1 MPINSITPVID
12 HERRNTTWYKPDI
25 YTGQIGH
32 TGRYVPNVNDLAYDY
47 ETGYWRCIHVDYN
60 TGFSTLVPWNFGAL
74 SGGISNT
81 DVIIGG
87 GPGIGSEHYRIYVN
101 TKVVPYEF
109 SIDVRLRLYGS
120 EASYIKIFRE
130 GDVTGDAISAEFNS
144 AGVLVSEN
152 IQLENVIIPNTT
164 VNAIKT
170 PKQGHLTE
178 KLENGEVVSVAV
190 YSNSGAVLSIFK
202 LVVVNTNFVRTIDT
216 GRKLITDVSL
226 ITPYLNSSDRS
237 LIEFPAN
244 MTLGSAGLY
253 AKITY
258 NDGSTERRAVA
269 NSEVKNAKVQLHGT
283 QNYVVSQVGQT
294 VPLVLSYR
302 LAKDEFSNHVN
313 EVNGERFIN
322 KRYRLV
328 TKESDGMYDVKL
340 FVVPYW
346 NRNNSQWELQYWLA
360 NLNRDFLYNVTRH
373 IEYVSN
379 KPVFDGTNNSWGKAQ
394 QLTVA
399 LNLDKVNSSYN
410 YYRHVTDFTITLYHA
425 GSNPA
430 SHAYYTLQYDAN
442 STLDA
447 VTVAQV
453 KRKSSNRYEL
463 DISGG
468 RKLANDWLQEVYFAT
483 DPLRYPY
490 MEAEAPTPTH
500 VKIMIGENFNIE
512 LPISEAIK
520 RFEATI
526 NEYLVHGWLVRLE
539 FLFVNNSKR
548 MLLGTTGL
556 IVKMVE

>member
-1 MPINSITPVID
+1 MSLNSITPVID

-25 YTGQIGH
+25 YTGQLGH
-32 TGRYVPNVNDLAYDY
+32 EGRYVPNVNDLAYDY

-60 TGFSTLVPWNFGAL
+60 TGFSTLVPWNFGAI

-120 EASYIKIFRE
+120 EASYIKVFRE

-144 AGVLVSEN
+144 AGALVSEN
-152 IQLENVIIPNTT
+152 IKLETVAIPNTT
-164 VNAIKT
+164 VTAIKT

-178 KLENGEVVSVAV
+178 KVENGEVLSVAV

-226 ITPYLNSSDRS
+226 ISPYINTTDRT
-237 LIEFPAN
+237 LIEYPAN
-244 MTLGSAGLY
+244 MTLDSAGLY
-253 AKITY
+253 ARVTY
-258 NDGSTERRAVA
+258 NDGTTERRAVSS
-269 NSEVKNAKVQLHGT
+269 SEVKNAKVQLHGT
-283 QNYVVSQVGQT
+283 QNYVISQIGQT
-294 VPLVLSYR
+294 VPVVLSYR
-302 LAKDEFSNHVN
+302 LAKDEFSNNVK

-322 KRYRLV
+322 KSYRLV
-328 TKESDGMYDVKL
+328 TKDSDAMYDVKL
-340 FVVPYW
+340 FIVPTW
-346 NRNNSQWELQYWLA
+346 NRSNNQWDLQYWLG
-360 NLNRDFLYNVTRH
+360 NLNRDFLYNVTKH

-379 KPVFDGTNNSWGKAQ
+379 KPKFDGSSKSWGKAQ

-399 LNLDKVNSSYN
+399 LNLDNVNNSYN
-410 YYRHVTDFTITLYHA
+410 YYRHVTDFTITLHQA

-430 SHAYYTLQYDAN
+430 NRAYYTLNYDN
-442 STLDA
+442 DSTVDN
-447 VTVAQV
+447 VTVATA
-453 KRKSSNRYEL
+453 KRKSTNQYEL

-468 RKLANDWLQEVYFAT
+468 RKVAKDWLQEVYFAT

-500 VKIMIGENFNIE
+500 VKIMIGDNYNVE
-512 LPISEAIK
+512 LPIREAVLPIN
-520 RFEATI
+520 ATI
-526 NEYLVHGWLVRLE
+526 TEYLVHGYLVRLE

-556 IVKMVE
+556 TIKMID